1 MGTNPKQTSIHHM
14 NISSTPRRE
23 AKKRIEELDFLKA
36 LFILLMIAFHLVYI
50 GDGYPYLKQ
59 FVYTF
64 HMPGFLI
71 ISGYLMKTD
80 RSARSYGRT
89 LLWLAVPYVT
99 MEAGYVLMASLLPT
113 RDHVDD
119 LTWGVLFHHL
129 FVKPLGPYWYL
140 HTLMVCGGCCFA
152 VFKWVKASATSR
164 LIILGL
170 AYAALAQLGLVSLAC
185 AMYFLA
191 GVAIRQSPHSLLE
204 VFRRS
209 WWSLFALAV
218 LFFHPAAFD
227 RATVGG
233 VLIVYLVFS
242 ASLSVYSHVP
252 AALRRPLLFL
262 GRNSLAL
269 YLFSPIFTICCKAL
283 VPYLAFDPT
292 RLLFLCTSLSVCIVG
307 SLGLCRLLDF
317 LHISPLM
324 FGRKRIV
331 G

>member
-50 GDGYPYLKQ
+50 GDGYPYLKN

-152 VFKWVKASATSR
+152 VFRWVKASATSQ

-209 WWSLFALAV
+209 WWSFFALAV

-227 RATVGG
+227 RATV
-233 VLIVYLVFS
+233 
-242 ASLSVYSHVP
+242 
-252 AALRRPLLFL
+252 
-262 GRNSLAL
+262 
-269 YLFSPIFTICCKAL
+269 
-283 VPYLAFDPT
+283 
-292 RLLFLCTSLSVCIVG
+292 
-307 SLGLCRLLDF
+307 
-317 LHISPLM
+317 
-324 FGRKRIV
+324 
-331 G
+331 